1 MLKDYTKE
9 NSVASHVYREIF
21 DLQSVFFWF
30 KFQTWNISFRF
41 WHLKCKCNME
51 KKSMEFKIRES
62 NLKMKSEQN
71 PLSSFLLGT
80 LWSEMSCIIFFF
92 FNIVNSVLILLS
104 TKISAEM
111 LVLMSCGS
119 FEMLCFSIVATTA
132 LLWWFSQRQNLDY
145 IFTVLTGIL
154 TMTSIS
160 IRLVYFNT
168 QRS

>member
-1 MLKDYTKE
+1 
-9 NSVASHVYREIF
+9 
-21 DLQSVFFWF
+21 
-30 KFQTWNISFRF
+30 
-41 WHLKCKCNME
+41 
-51 KKSMEFKIRES
+51 MEFKIRES

-132 LLWWFSQRQNLDY
+132 LL
-145 IFTVLTGIL
+145 
-154 TMTSIS
+154 
-160 IRLVYFNT
+160 
-168 QRS
+168 